1 MIPFLGTNF
10 LFDVPFLS
18 FFSFQ
23 ISFQTLRHSLLDPIW
38 EVRHG
43 AALGLAE
50 MALCIQ
56 PKETTDAT
64 AAAAA
69 AEMSSSQPM
78 SSTFQSIASDLT
90 VRCLC
95 VLALDRFS
103 DYSLDLLVSP
113 SQETAGQLISILVR
127 ITV

>member
-1 MIPFLGTNF
+1 M
-10 LFDVPFLS
+10 
-18 FFSFQ
+18 
-23 ISFQTLRHSLLDPIW
+23 
-38 EVRHG
+38 RHG

-64 AAAAA
+64 AAAA
-69 AEMSSSQPM
+69 EMSSSQPI

>member
-1 MIPFLGTNF
+1 M
-10 LFDVPFLS
+10 
-18 FFSFQ
+18 
-23 ISFQTLRHSLLDPIW
+23 
-38 EVRHG
+38 RHG

-50 MALCIQ
+50 IALCLQ
-56 PKETTDAT
+56 PKETTDDTAGGAGGAG
-64 AAAAA
+64 AAAD
-69 AEMSSSQPM
+69 MSTSQPM

-113 SQETAGQLISILVR
+113 SQETAGQLTSILVR
-127 ITV
+127 ILSDFHFQKKNTM